1 VRLIRLIAV
10 FLGVGLVV
18 AVSAGYVARSAE
30 HSRDRDLW
38 VETASELAAK
48 QLDTASTAVEVAAG
62 SSGDASRAATVLAE
76 VGLDACA
83 APVTGGGAVV
93 CSGADDRLATLR
105 DALTAAGDIASDSD
119 AVSTVDVVDG
129 NFVVVRRGADVI
141 VAASTATDDLA
152 RSARVSAATVGSVTL
167 AVVPTSDAVSGID
180 GAARTVGELRESAR
194 PLTGAPGWSVVA
206 SLPDEVAFDSA
217 ERTLLMVL
225 LVLAV
230 LLLGLAGFTLVAE
243 RRHLVERASLD
254 PLTRLPNRGEFERR
268 GEALVQT
275 AQRAGE
281 GVCLMLVDLDGFKD
295 INDTHGHQAG
305 DEVLKVIGMRLRN
318 AVRGYDLVARWGG
331 DEFVLVLQGI
341 DNDVLASTRARGLA
355 SLVAE
360 RLRADDAD
368 GVGLQVGASVG
379 IALLGQHGDDLGE
392 LVEAADAAM
401 YAAKRAGEAYR
412 LAEPRGSADAYA
424 EPGAT
429 HPV

>member
-1 VRLIRLIAV
+1 MRLIRLIAV

-18 AVSAGYVARSAE
+18 AVTAGYIARSAE
-30 HSRDRDLW
+30 YSRDRDLW
-38 VETASELAAK
+38 VEAASELATM
-48 QLDTASTAVEVAAG
+48 QLDTVSFVAEVTAG
-62 SSGDASRAATVLAE
+62 SASDASRATTVLAA

-83 APVTGGGAVV
+83 APTTDGGSVV
-93 CSGADDRLATLR
+93 CVGGDDRVTTLR
-105 DALTAAGDIASDSD
+105 EALMSAGTSASTS
-119 AVSTVDVVDG
+119 VVDG
-129 NFVVVRRGADVI
+129 DFVVVRRGSDVV
-141 VAASTATDDLA
+141 VAASTGIDGLD
-152 RSARVSAATVGSVTL
+152 RSALVSAATVGSVTL
-167 AVVPTSDAVSGID
+167 DVVPTIDATSGVD
-180 GAARTVGELRESAR
+180 GSARTDGDRRESAR
-194 PLTGAPGWSVVA
+194 SLSGAPGWSVVA
-206 SLPDEVAFDSA
+206 ALPDAVALDSA

-275 AQRAGE
+275 ARRGGE
-281 GVCLMLVDLDGFKD
+281 GVCLMLVDLDGFKA
-295 INDTHGHQAG
+295 INDAYGHQAG

-341 DNDVLASTRARGLA
+341 DNEVFAGTRARGLA

-368 GVGLQVGASVG
+368 GLGLQVGASVG
-379 IALLGQHGDDLGE
+379 VALLGHHGDDLAE

-412 LAEPRGSADAYA
+412 IAEPRGAADAYA
-424 EPGAT
+424 GPGAA